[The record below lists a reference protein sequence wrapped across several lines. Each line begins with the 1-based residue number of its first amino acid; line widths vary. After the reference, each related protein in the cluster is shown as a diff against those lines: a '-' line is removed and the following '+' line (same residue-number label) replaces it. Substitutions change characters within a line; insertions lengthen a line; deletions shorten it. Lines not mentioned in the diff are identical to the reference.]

1 MALGRGDSRLQLN
14 SDKREAPRDKPI
26 ASERRYRAVVFALA
40 GGRSEPDWAGVC

>member
-14 SDKREAPRDKPI
+14 SDKREAPRDKPM
-26 ASERRYRAVVFALA
+26 ASERRYRTVVFALA